1 MWRFAAVEN
10 VVIYLEDISIPMFR
24 MHFSGVSLRSS
35 FAPTRL
41 SMPEVIGELEADE
54 GRVVFR
60 AKADER
66 HTNPMGAIHGGF
78 AATVLDAATGCA
90 IHTLLPAGVGYG
102 TVDLNVKMVRLV
114 PMGEELHAVAGV
126 IDRTRTIAISE
137 GTLTNADGK
146 IFAHATATLR
156 ILGREKAA

>member
-1 MWRFAAVEN
+1 MKPAEVTG
-10 VVIYLEDISIPMFR
+10 LELMKMATKLPGNFGDRGIASVIPMK
-24 MHFSGVSLRSS
+24 
-35 FAPTRL
+35 
-41 SMPEVIGELEADE
+41 IIEAEE

-102 TVDLNVKMVRLV
+102 TVDLNVKMVRPV
-114 PMGEELHAVAGV
+114 PMGEDLHAVAQV
-126 IDRTRTIAISE
+126 IDRTRTMAISE

-146 IFAHATATLR
+146 IFAHASATCR
-156 ILGREKAA
+156 ILGRERAA

>member
-1 MWRFAAVEN
+1 MK
-10 VVIYLEDISIPMFR
+10 II
-24 MHFSGVSLRSS
+24 
-35 FAPTRL
+35 
-41 SMPEVIGELEADE
+41 EADE

-102 TVDLNVKMVRLV
+102 TVDLNVKMVRRV
-114 PMGEELHAVAGV
+114 PMGEELHAVAEV
-126 IDRTRTIAISE
+126 IDRTRTMAISE

-146 IFAHATATLR
+146 IFAHATATCR